1 MLNFKQQKSA
11 FKDLPNSKRKQVLE
25 VYGSFRNAFDEGL
38 VVYGKRVI
46 IASPWVV
53 KNCVTPKE
61 CFDLLDGL
69 EAGVN

>member
-1 MLNFKQQKSA
+1 MLNYKQQREA
-11 FKDLPNSKRKQVLE
+11 FRKLPSSKRKQVLE
-25 VYGSFRNAFDEGL
+25 MYGGFRSAFDEGL

-61 CFDLLDGL
+61 CFDLLDAF
-69 EAGVN
+69 EAGTN